1 MKKLLIGLAIT
12 LAVTL
17 PANATKIPDN
27 IQDYI
32 LLTYPKSV
40 FRFDGVIQL
49 PNGTVYLPLIPSKFN
64 TEEPVDIKYTI
75 PENKTMSDEPDVVVL
90 SNDYVLLKLI
100 KNDKGKNTVIDMP
113 APPVELVTGL
123 LPQDMLVPKN
133 FVLPASMKNIVG
145 NLDIRTEAEHGL
157 IIPLTPPKSAIVENS
172 LEEVPVLQDKMM
184 YIASYVS
191 KNIQVVDP
199 VNNYA
204 SYALSRD
211 EVPITVKGYDLYL
224 LVTSFGRKSVDV
236 ISLQDDKVIKQ
247 IELKTQPEEIV
258 IDNKNKL
265 AYISSGEDACLYVIN
280 LETMTI
286 KKQLRINGMCEK
298 IILSEDGTKL
308 FYNDKETR
316 VIWSI
321 ELDNNY
327 LLKEVGKFPN
337 VSKIAYVNDKIYLTS
352 RTKNKLAIVDYETL
366 ELMSESP
373 ISEKPIDMFLHDGK
387 LLILCAGGNVI
398 DVLDTE
404 LDQIVKRIELSGN
417 QFPTKFT
424 QVEDSNIVLVTDAK
438 SNEYSV
444 LNLDTLEV
452 VKTNRLDIPVNALYV
467 TNKLQKIGD
476 K

>member
-1 MKKLLIGLAIT
+1 MKKLLIGLAVT

-27 IQDYI
+27 IQEYI
-32 LLTYPKSV
+32 LSTYPKSV

-49 PNGTVYLPLIPSKFN
+49 PNGTVYLPLIPSMFN
-64 TEEPVDIKYTI
+64 TEEAVEIKYTI
-75 PENKTMSDEPDVVVL
+75 PENKTMSDEPEVVVL

-100 KNDKGKNTVIDMP
+100 KNNKGKNTVIDLP

-133 FVLPASMKNIVG
+133 FVIPASMKNIVG
-145 NLDIRTEAEHGL
+145 NLDIRTEAERGL
-157 IIPLTPPKSAIVENS
+157 VIPLTPPKSAVYNNS
-172 LEEVPVLQDKMM
+172 LDDVPALQNKMM
-184 YIASYVS
+184 YIASYLS
-191 KNIQVVDP
+191 KNIQVVEP
-199 VNNYA
+199 ANNYA
-204 SYALSRD
+204 SYAFSRD

-224 LVTSFGRKSVDV
+224 LVTSYGKKTVDV
-236 ISLQDDKVIKQ
+236 ISLQDDKIIKQ
-247 IELKTQPEEIV
+247 IEFKTQPEEIV

-286 KKQLRINGMCEK
+286 KKQIRINGRCER
-298 IILSEDGTKL
+298 IVLSDDGTKL

-316 VIWSI
+316 EIWSI

-327 LLKEVGKFPN
+327 LLKEIGKFPN
-337 VSKIAYVNDKIYLTS
+337 VSKIAYVNGKIYLTS
-352 RTKNKLAIVDYETL
+352 RTKNRLAIVDYETL
-366 ELMSESP
+366 GLMSESP
-373 ISEKPIDMFLHDGK
+373 ISEKPVDMLVHDGK
-387 LLILCAGGNVI
+387 LLILCAGSNAI
-398 DVLDTE
+398 DILDTE
-404 LDQIVKRIELSGN
+404 LDQVIRRIELSGN

-424 QVEDSNIVLVTDAK
+424 QVEDSNIALITDAK

-444 LNLDTLEV
+444 LDLDTLEI
-452 VKTNRLDIPVNALYV
+452 VKTNRLDIPVNVMYV
-467 TNKLQKIGD
+467 TNKIKKIGD